1 MGEGFR
7 RFLQIVEQDTSG
19 EIMLFSD
26 SPTQEEYKTRD
37 NSELLKHREECSKFK
52 GSYPHEVDKNKTSS
66 SGFNLSHPNVYFS
79 NNVLS
84 DVQLEISVLH
94 LISQFTNLEESSLR
108 DLKLFGTYA
117 TYGAE
122 NFPRPLIEA
131 LHDLDSVVEDAED
144 ADYPVPEIIAFN
156 NAEQLLNDLYAIS
169 PRHYGVYPL
178 SDGEISIDAP
188 NGKGS
193 SVWFICYSKGDISC
207 LVNIKGKHRRARY
220 SSLEGLPDGFIR
232 EAMAELENQSN

>member
-1 MGEGFR
+1 
-7 RFLQIVEQDTSG
+7 
-19 EIMLFSD
+19 MLFSD
-26 SPTQEEYKTRD
+26 SPAHEEYKTRD
-37 NSELLKHREECSKFK
+37 NSELLKHREECSKFI
-52 GSYPHEVDKNKTSS
+52 GSNPQEDDKNITSS
-66 SGFNLSHPNVYFS
+66 SGFNLLRPNVHYS
-79 NNVLS
+79 NNVPS
-84 DVQLEISVLH
+84 NVQLEISLSH
-94 LISQFTNLEESSLR
+94 LISHFTNLEEYSLR

-117 TYGAE
+117 TYGAD

-131 LHDLDSVVEDAED
+131 LQDLDSVIEDAED
-144 ADYPVPEIIAFN
+144 AGYPVPEIIAFK
-156 NAEQLLNDLYAIS
+156 NAEQLLNDLYTIS

-220 SSLEGLPDGFIR
+220 SSLEGLPDGFVR

>member
-1 MGEGFR
+1 
-7 RFLQIVEQDTSG
+7 
-19 EIMLFSD
+19 MLFSD
-26 SPTQEEYKTRD
+26 SPAQEEYKTRD
-37 NSELLKHREECSKFK
+37 NSELLKHREECSQFK
-52 GSYPHEVDKNKTSS
+52 GSNPQEDDKNITSS
-66 SGFNLSHPNVYFS
+66 SGFNLLRPNVHFS
-79 NNVLS
+79 NNVPF
-84 DVQLEISVLH
+84 DTQLEKSLQR
-94 LISQFTNLEESSLR
+94 LISQFTKLDESSLR
-108 DLKLFGTYA
+108 DLKLLGTYA
-117 TYGAE
+117 TYGAD

-144 ADYPVPEIIAFN
+144 ADYPVPEIIAFK
-156 NAEQLLNDLYAIS
+156 NAELLLNDLYAIS

-193 SVWFICYSKGDISC
+193 SVWFICYSQGDISC